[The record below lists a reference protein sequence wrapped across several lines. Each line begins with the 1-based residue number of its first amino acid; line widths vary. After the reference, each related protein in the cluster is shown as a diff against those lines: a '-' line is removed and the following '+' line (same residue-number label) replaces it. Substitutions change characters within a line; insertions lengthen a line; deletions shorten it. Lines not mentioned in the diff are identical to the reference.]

1 MATLPF
7 RFRFFFQAALD
18 GVRPPKPVF
27 MILDVRYLDPKT
39 SYSFKKVFGQH
50 PHTCSRAFSTRCC
63 PSSLTPKLRCSRAS
77 QVTCF
82 QACRWCAKK
91 VIHAAIFITTDI
103 VFTKN
108 GYDFTQPWIL
118 MRKSD
123 MLEVYKARYPA
134 STLQPIYFRKRTI

>member
-1 MATLPF
+1 MGTATRYYHQRINGPSIISARRPSVVATLPF

-39 SYSFKKVFGQH
+39 PYSFNKVFGQH

-77 QVTCF
+77 QVTWF
-82 QACRWCAKK
+82 QACRWLRKK
-91 VIHAAIFITTDI
+91 GHPCRHFHHHRYRIH
-103 VFTKN
+103 
-108 GYDFTQPWIL
+108 QEWI
-118 MRKSD
+118 
-123 MLEVYKARYPA
+123 
-134 STLQPIYFRKRTI
+134 

>member
-1 MATLPF
+1 MAKLPF

-27 MILDVRYLDPKT
+27 MILDVRYLDSKT
-39 SYSFKKVFGQH
+39 PLQLQEGVWSASAHLLKSFLNALLPLEPDAQTEVLE
-50 PHTCSRAFSTRCC
+50 SL
-63 PSSLTPKLRCSRAS
+63 PSNLVPSVPWVR
-77 QVTCF
+77 
-82 QACRWCAKK
+82 KK